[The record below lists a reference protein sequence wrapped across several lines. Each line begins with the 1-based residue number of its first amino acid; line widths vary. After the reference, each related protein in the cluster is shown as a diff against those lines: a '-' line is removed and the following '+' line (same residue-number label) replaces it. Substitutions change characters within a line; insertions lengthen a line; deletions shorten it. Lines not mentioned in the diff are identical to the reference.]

1 LAIVCARQLESS
13 AKSDLAAE
21 ASRRSGLKLLF
32 WKLGRSMSE
41 DMIRLITQICVS
53 CALRF
58 SGLSV
63 LILETGEPEVQKL
76 AAGWVGAVVGYWLR

>member
-1 LAIVCARQLESS
+1 
-13 AKSDLAAE
+13 
-21 ASRRSGLKLLF
+21 
-32 WKLGRSMSE
+32 MSE
-41 DMIRLITQICVS
+41 GMIRLITQVCIS
-53 CALRF
+53 CALLF